1 MQLPSGIFNVS
12 YRQDESVFHST
23 WQRVWLGFL
32 LVLLLVFPYT
42 APPFFVSLAVHVGIF
57 IVGSHGI
64 NLLTGYTGQI
74 SLGHGAFMG
83 VGAYASTIL
92 MTRLGLPFWLTIPGA
107 GVITALVGMVFGI
120 PSLRLKGL
128 YLAIATLAA
137 QFIIEFVIR
146 RWDSLTGGV
155 QGLSV
160 PPISILGHGLT
171 SDRQYYY
178 LVLLFVIL
186 VTWATKNLVRS
197 RVGRAFV
204 AIRDSDLAAE
214 VIGVNL
220 FKYKLA
226 AFGISSFYAGVAGA
240 LWAHSLGVI
249 NYDQFGIGLS
259 VEYLAFIIIGGM
271 GNVLGAI
278 FGPIFLIT
286 VTELLSH
293 MTSAL
298 STQHPSLLTILVSM
312 REILFGIIIIG
323 FLIFEPDGLA
333 ARWRSIRA
341 YWKLYPFS
349 Y

>member
-1 MQLPSGIFNVS
+1 M
-12 YRQDESVFHST
+12 
-23 WQRVWLGFL
+23 
-32 LVLLLVFPYT
+32 
-42 APPFFVSLAVHVGIF
+42 
-57 IVGSHGI
+57 
-64 NLLTGYTGQI
+64 
-74 SLGHGAFMG
+74 
-83 VGAYASTIL
+83 
-92 MTRLGLPFWLTIPGA
+92 
-107 GVITALVGMVFGI
+107 
-120 PSLRLKGL
+120 
-128 YLAIATLAA
+128 
-137 QFIIEFVIR
+137 
-146 RWDSLTGGV
+146 
-155 QGLSV
+155 
-160 PPISILGHGLT
+160 
-171 SDRQYYY
+171 
-178 LVLLFVIL
+178 
-186 VTWATKNLVRS
+186 
-197 RVGRAFV
+197 GRAFV

>member
-23 WQRVWLGFL
+23 SQRVWLGFL

-57 IVGSHGI
+57 IVGCHGI

>member
-57 IVGSHGI
+57 IVGCHGI

-92 MTRLGLPFWLTIPGA
+92 MTRIGLPFWLTIPGA